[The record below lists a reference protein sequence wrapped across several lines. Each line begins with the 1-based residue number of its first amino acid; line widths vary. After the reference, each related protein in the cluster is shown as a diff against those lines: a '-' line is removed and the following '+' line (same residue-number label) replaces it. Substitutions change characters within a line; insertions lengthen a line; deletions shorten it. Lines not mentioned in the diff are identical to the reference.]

1 MEDEELKFGP
11 NGGLVFAME
20 FLLENQEWLEEAL
33 GEGEDDYI
41 IFDCPGQIELYTHM
55 PVMRRLVDTL
65 QAWNFR
71 ICGIF
76 VLDCHFM
83 VDGNKFI
90 SGAMAALSVMVNL
103 ELPHV
108 NVLSKVTKMLEW
120 NSFDLKYF
128 RWICSRRVVDSNW
141 ITFWSRILQSLPT
154 LASPARVAGQRKTNG
169 ICAFSCVMIYVEG
182 GEKSMPSCL
191 QLWAGCLMIT
201 ALSNSFLL
209 TSPMRKMWLIF

>member
-41 IFDCPGQIELYTHM
+41 LFDCPGQIELYTHM

-108 NVLSKVTKMLEW
+108 NVLSKVTRMLKLD
-120 NSFDLKYF
+120 FKKCFKVDLLSQS
-128 RWICSRRVVDSNW
+128 SRQQLDHFLEPDTAV
-141 ITFWSRILQSLPT
+141 
-154 LASPARVAGQRKTNG
+154 LANTGLSSQ
-169 ICAFSCVMIYVEG
+169 G
-182 GEKSMPSCL
+182 G
-191 QLWAGCLMIT
+191 
-201 ALSNSFLL
+201 
-209 TSPMRKMWLIF
+209 R

>member
-20 FLLENQEWLEEAL
+20 FLLENQEWLEENL

-41 IFDCPGQIELYTHM
+41 LFDCPGQIELYTHM
-55 PVMRRLVDTL
+55 AVMRRLVDTL

-108 NVLSKVTKMLEW
+108 NVLSKVNNCCKTSIPLWKLPQVDLLSQSSKQQLDHFLEPDTAVLA
-120 NSFDLKYF
+120 N
-128 RWICSRRVVDSNW
+128 
-141 ITFWSRILQSLPT
+141 TG
-154 LASPARVAGQRKTNG
+154 LASQ
-169 ICAFSCVMIYVEG
+169 G
-182 GEKSMPSCL
+182 GRSEKK
-191 QLWAGCLMIT
+191 
-201 ALSNSFLL
+201 NH
-209 TSPMRKMWLIF
+209 

>member
-33 GEGEDDYI
+33 GENEDDYI
-41 IFDCPGQIELYTHM
+41 LFDCPGQIELYTHM

-108 NVLSKVTKMLEW
+108 NVLSKVTAVLR
-120 NSFDLKYF
+120 LVLIRYV
-128 RWICSRRVVDSNW
+128 RWICSPRVVDSSW
-141 ITFWSRILQSLPT
+141 TISLNQTQRFSQT
-154 LASPARVAGQRKTNG
+154 LV
-169 ICAFSCVMIYVEG
+169 
-182 GEKSMPSCL
+182 
-191 QLWAGCLMIT
+191 
-201 ALSNSFLL
+201 
-209 TSPMRKMWLIF
+209 

>member
-33 GEGEDDYI
+33 GENEDDYI
-41 IFDCPGQIELYTHM
+41 LFDCPGQIELYTHM

-108 NVLSKVTKMLEW
+108 NVLSKVTAVLKLV
-120 NSFDLKYF
+120 FIKYF
-128 RWICSRRVVDSNW
+128 RWICSPRAADSNW
-141 ITFWSRILQSLPT
+141 TTFWSRILQSLPT
-154 LASPARVAGQRKTNG
+154 LAYPARVAGQR
-169 ICAFSCVMIYVEG
+169 
-182 GEKSMPSCL
+182 
-191 QLWAGCLMIT
+191 
-201 ALSNSFLL
+201 
-209 TSPMRKMWLIF
+209 